1 MALCIKWNRKALQQF
16 DDAIN
21 YIKAHLPSGAK
32 KVEVAIL
39 AKIDQLLKYPE
50 RYNPDKYKK
59 DNDGSF
65 RAFEIHHYR
74 ISYRYKRDEI
84 RIIRLRH
91 TRMNPLTY

>member
-1 MALCIKWNRKALQQF
+1 MSLRIKWNKKALRQF
-16 DDAIN
+16 DDAVAYIN
-21 YIKAHLPSGAK
+21 AHSPTHAE
-32 KVEVAIL
+32 KVKTDLLNRV
-39 AKIDQLLKYPE
+39 DQLIKYPE

-65 RAFEIHHYR
+65 RAFELHHYR
-74 ISYRYKRDEI
+74 ISYRYKSDEI